1 MTNKSISKP
10 NWPNVSGRTNSVM
23 AKRSVADHQQLS
35 GYRICRLDGFGSK
48 MEEDRWLCWRW
59 ATCWQVKTR
68 WRWEKRCYTSHR
80 ISDPYTAL
88 INHLRDLGGGR
99 KTCEWYHDRTCRSG
113 KNWQG
118 HTRVQDYKPSPTT
131 LITRRLTIEA
141 ANEPFNQRLR
151 WPISSGAD
159 SGTSVSALLGLT

>member
-1 MTNKSISKP
+1 MRLR
-10 NWPNVSGRTNSVM
+10 RTNSVM
-23 AKRSVADHQQLS
+23 AKRWVVDYRQLS
-35 GYRICRLDGFGSK
+35 GYQIYRLDGFGLK

-59 ATCWQVKTR
+59 ATCWRVKTR
-68 WRWEKRCYTSHR
+68 WRWEKRCYTSHH
-80 ISDPYTAL
+80 ISDSYIVL
-88 INHLRDLGGGR
+88 IDHLRDLGGGR
-99 KTCEWYHDRTCRSG
+99 KTSEWYHGRTCRSG

-118 HTRVQDYKPSPTT
+118 RTSVQDDEPSPTT
-131 LITRRLTIEA
+131 LIMWRRTIEA